1 MSIPVSLANPISIPG
16 RPVPLSP
23 GVDPCQIA
31 TCTRSLVAPWQHVVS
46 HVSATHVLFG
56 FTLSVVFSFSSFLGA
71 LGWAWS
77 RVWSWSRVEP
87 RRGDKPDVTEVLL
100 SVTCRREIVVCMTG
114 RRTART
120 VDDTKTCEWRH
131 SVSDVVWNLAI
142 YMNHDRLAAG
152 LHGVIDRSYIQ
163 RTPCID
169 LNELDLTTEFLATRR
184 T

>member
-1 MSIPVSLANPISIPG
+1 MNPPPKRTRHVHPRLTRKPHLDSRTHGHELGHARPVRFHAVCCLCVFFFSWRVMGVVAGVVMVSG
-16 RPVPLSP
+16 RP
-23 GVDPCQIA
+23 G
-31 TCTRSLVAPWQHVVS
+31 
-46 HVSATHVLFG
+46 
-56 FTLSVVFSFSSFLGA
+56 
-71 LGWAWS
+71 
-77 RVWSWSRVEP
+77 RVEP

-120 VDDTKTCEWRH
+120 VDDTKTCAWRH

-142 YMNHDRLAAG
+142 YMSHDRLAAG

>member
-1 MSIPVSLANPISIPG
+1 MSIILFADLISMPG

-23 GVDPCQIA
+23 GVDPCGHA
-31 TCTRSLVAPWQHVVS
+31 HLVRSHAVCCLFVFFFSWRVMLGVVAGVVM
-46 HVSATHVLFG
+46 VSG
-56 FTLSVVFSFSSFLGA
+56 
-71 LGWAWS
+71 
-77 RVWSWSRVEP
+77 RVEP

-120 VDDTKTCEWRH
+120 VDDTKTCEWCH

-142 YMNHDRLAAG
+142 YMSHDRPAAG